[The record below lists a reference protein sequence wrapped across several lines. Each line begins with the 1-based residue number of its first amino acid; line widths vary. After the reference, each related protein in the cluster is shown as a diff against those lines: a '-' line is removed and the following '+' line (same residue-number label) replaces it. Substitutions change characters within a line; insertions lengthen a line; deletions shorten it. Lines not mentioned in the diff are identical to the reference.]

1 MKKIIFA
8 MGIMAMLYCTNKA
21 KDTKATDTCETTPK
35 ADISSGQELCSV
47 DGGAKHFRIEAL
59 RTTSPHSVFILFMG
73 FDANEKLPTGRREM
87 LKDDQFKAQFYHGGV
102 STSTRSPIPPG
113 NTSFYFGTEGV
124 RIAHNKFNAAAV
136 IVCFDVTSEKGK
148 PTMMTYWV
156 HGEKG
161 ADCKNFTNLTSTS
174 AQTTNNWSGG
184 KSIAKKKNYI
194 YQSAGVSP
202 KKVVVY
208 NETKGK

>member
-8 MGIMAMLYCTNKA
+8 MGIMAMLYCDNQGK
-21 KDTKATDTCETTPK
+21 KTDTCETTPK
-35 ADISSGQELCSV
+35 ADLSSGQELCSV

-59 RTTSPHSVFILFMG
+59 RTTVPHSVFILFMG
-73 FDANEKLPTGRREM
+73 FDANEKLPTGRADK
-87 LKDDQFKAQFYHGGV
+87 LKDDQFKAQFYHGGM
-102 STSTRSPIPPG
+102 STPTRSPIPPG
-113 NTSFYFGTEGV
+113 NTKFYLGKEGV
-124 RIAHNKFNAAAV
+124 FVEYNKFNAAPV
-136 IVCFDVTSEKGK
+136 IVCFDVSSENGK

-161 ADCKNFTNLTSTS
+161 ADCKNHSNLTSAS
-174 AQTTNNWSGG
+174 AQETKNWSGG